1 MMKKINLSKD
11 KTLNLK
17 GLFNVSD
24 ITGQRFRQT
33 NKKYH
38 QIRTHG
44 IYPKGYTR
52 CPCLNVLYLVVNQF
66 ESPLLFV

>member
-1 MMKKINLSKD
+1 MMMKNNLSEI

-33 NKKYH
+33 NKKH
-38 QIRTHG
+38 NQIRTNG
-44 IYPKGYTR
+44 IYPLGYTK
-52 CPCLNVLYLVVNQF
+52 CPMSVC
-66 ESPLLFV
+66 FVFWELI